1 MAERRDNP
9 LQVIKAVLW
18 AFLDIRRS
26 EGHKRDAAQ
35 VRLPQLIAVALLLAA
50 LFVVGLI
57 VLVRQIAS

>member
-18 AFLDIRRS
+18 AFLGIRRS
-26 EGHKRDAAQ
+26 AGHKRDAAQ
-35 VRLPQLIAVALLLAA
+35 VRLPQLIAVAVLLAV

-57 VLVRQIAS
+57 VLVRQITS

>member
-1 MAERRDNP
+1 MAERRDNR

-18 AFLDIRRS
+18 AFLGIRRS

-35 VRLPQLIAVALLLAA
+35 VRLPQLIAVAVLLAV

-57 VLVRQIAS
+57 VLVRHITS

>member
-18 AFLDIRRS
+18 AFLGIRRS

-35 VRLPQLIAVALLLAA
+35 VRLPQLIAVAVLLAA

-57 VLVRQIAS
+57 VLVRQITR